1 VTTVKPFDAGDWFP
15 IHTTVFDAIM
25 PTLSPEAWKALCV
38 AIRLTWGAADAD
50 AEERPKWRFIFDSQF
65 RARMGG
71 ESQAAVSMA
80 LQECVE
86 AGYLVQ
92 YEIEE
97 EQGELVYVYALNYD
111 LRLAAADGVQ
121 ATDTEAIRITPPE
134 MWEDEDDGDD
144 GVTPADQF
152 LIAAWRLA
160 TGKEITDDELDTLW
174 ELLGPD
180 LAFGSLAN
188 VILELGR
195 RVGNLTTEWVEAVVS
210 GKVSI
215 TSLQDLEEESPPPE
229 LPPGPVVAA
238 TSTSETDPVLAGVIK
253 MYESEIGLV
262 TERTAQHL
270 MALTEEHR
278 DMDRWRAAFDAVV
291 RSNVRRLDYLVTCL
305 ENVGKPKS
313 KPPGRRGRGPRPE
326 STVKEK
332 PPAED
337 IDPETLARQKAAWAE
352 WRKQR
357 EREQE

>member
-15 IHTTVFDAIM
+15 IHTAVFDAIM
-25 PTLSPEAWKALCV
+25 PTLSAEAWKALCV
-38 AIRLTWGAADAD
+38 AIRLTWGCTDAD

-71 ESQAAVSMA
+71 EGQTAVSMA

-86 AGYLVQ
+86 NGYLAR
-92 YEIEE
+92 YEVEE
-97 EQGELVYVYALNYD
+97 VQGEPVCAYALNYD
-111 LRLAAADGVQ
+111 LRLAAADDVQ
-121 ATDTEAIRITPPE
+121 ATDTQTGPITPRE
-134 MWEDEDDGDD
+134 VWGDDDDGAA
-144 GVTPADQF
+144 PADQF

-160 TGKEITDDELDTLW
+160 TGKEIADDELDTLW
-174 ELLGPD
+174 KLLGPD

-195 RVGNLTTEWVEAVVS
+195 RVGNLTTEWVEAVVT

-215 TSLQDLEEESPPPE
+215 TSLQDLEDPPSSPEP
-229 LPPGPVVAA
+229 PPGPVVAA
-238 TSTSETDPVLAGVIK
+238 TSASETDPVLAGVIK

-313 KPPGRRGRGPRPE
+313 KMPGRRGRGPRPV
-326 STVKEK
+326 STIKEK

-337 IDPETLARQKAAWAE
+337 LDPETLARQKAALAE
-352 WRKQR
+352 LKRRQR
-357 EREQE
+357 EREQK